1 MAPPHAK
8 HTEEFSGGEDKEL
21 LSSCQGVLGNLNPS
35 AEDGPGH
42 AGMNWDGHSRRDP
55 EAALAG
61 TEDSA

>member
-1 MAPPHAK
+1 M
-8 HTEEFSGGEDKEL
+8 
-21 LSSCQGVLGNLNPS
+21 NPS